1 MFPQPNDADPL
12 RSVLT
17 FSQIDTFLAL
27 VEDGSVLRAADRLKV
42 GRSTVSAH
50 AKAIA
55 DEIGHHHFKRCNGQ
69 IVVSDAGLDAYC
81 RFRGLLAHAAFCLT
95 YFRSGNRLGPL
106 HIPVL
111 TPVGFPGSPLDRALD
126 RASVRL
132 ARLQPHLCLLPTYAE
147 RPPATN
153 EMGFSFVDGD
163 GIADRWLL
171 VRAGPRTCR
180 KARDIALDDL
190 AEVKLVAPRLPAS
203 LQASLS
209 ALAEQAGAL
218 LDRSDASVP
227 EILASI
233 AQSPKAALI
242 LPASLFNR
250 GLADGAFD
258 CRPIEPTLFDP
269 ALAVTGLDLSAVANL
284 LTEELAAPCK
294 GRPAERETLSLKY
307 CRSFLALYEE
317 GNVGRAAHR
326 LSIVQPALTVQLHR
340 IEELA
345 GCSLFTRSHQG
356 LRANPRADVLHRLLQ
371 PLVQRFATTLRDL
384 RASPGKRAT
393 PIRIGLI
400 PALDDESVMSQGF
413 AVALDCWS
421 RAHPDEVLQVMEGY
435 SGTLLRWLQN
445 GMVDFALVD
454 RFVADPELVLEPMV
468 EDKMAVVV
476 AADSDLLAPG
486 PVRLAE
492 LTRLPLVL
500 PSARHGLRTLLAQ
513 TLSRHGLSLTP
524 RIEVDSMAGCLN
536 MVKIGRYATLLP
548 MGSVAQSSHRRG
560 VSIHEI
566 RDPQILRTVCLAR
579 ARNKPCGAVEGAFLD
594 ALRAAF
600 GARLPGI
607 FMARR
612 DSLNEPVSAL

>member
-1 MFPQPNDADPL
+1 MIPQSSDADPL

-55 DEIGHHHFKRCNGQ
+55 DEIGHHHFKRSNGQ

-81 RFRGLLAHAAFCLT
+81 RFRALLVHAAFCLS

-111 TPVGFPGSPLDRALD
+111 MPTGFPGSPLDRALD

-132 ARLQPHLCLLPTYAE
+132 VTHTPHLCLLPTYADRAPGE
-147 RPPATN
+147 N
-153 EMGFSFVDGD
+153 ELGFVFVDGD
-163 GIADRWLL
+163 GVADRWLL
-171 VRAGPRTCR
+171 VRPGLAVCR
-180 KARDIALDDL
+180 KARDIALGEL
-190 AEVKLVAPRLPAS
+190 AGLKLVAPRLPPS
-203 LQASLS
+203 LQANLS
-209 ALAEQAGAL
+209 ALAEEAGAT
-218 LDRSDASVP
+218 LDRSDAGVP
-227 EILASI
+227 EILAAI
-233 AQSPKAALI
+233 AQSPMAAMI

-250 GLADGAFD
+250 ALADGAFD

-269 ALAVTGLDLSAVANL
+269 VLAVNGLDLPSVADL
-284 LTEELAAPCK
+284 LAGELRAGGK
-294 GRPAERETLSLKY
+294 GRRTERETLSLKY

-317 GNVGRAAHR
+317 GNVGRAALR

-345 GCSLFTRSHQG
+345 GCTLFARSHQG
-356 LRANPRADVLHRLLQ
+356 LRANDRADVLHRLLQ
-371 PLVQRFATTLRDL
+371 PLVQRFAATLRDL

-486 PVRLAE
+486 PVRLAD
-492 LTRLPLVL
+492 LASLPLVL

-548 MGSVAQSSHRRG
+548 VGSVATSSHRRG
-560 VSIHEI
+560 VSVHEI

-579 ARNKPCGAVEGAFLD
+579 ARNKPCGAAEAAFLD

-600 GARLPGI
+600 AARLPGI

-612 DSLNEPVSAL
+612 ASLNEPVRAL

>member
-1 MFPQPNDADPL
+1 MFPQPSDADPL

-55 DEIGHHHFKRCNGQ
+55 DEIGHHHFKRSNGQ

-81 RFRGLLAHAAFCLT
+81 RFRALLAHAAFCLS

-106 HIPVL
+106 HLPVL
-111 TPVGFPGSPLDRALD
+111 MPTGFPGSPLDRALD

-132 ARLQPHLCLLPTYAE
+132 VTLQPHLCLLPTYADRALGE
-147 RPPATN
+147 N
-153 EMGFSFVDGD
+153 EIGLSYVDGD
-163 GIADRWLL
+163 GLADRWLL
-171 VRAGPRTCR
+171 VRAGARTCR
-180 KARDIALDDL
+180 KARDIALDELADL
-190 AEVKLVAPRLPAS
+190 KLVAPRLPAS
-203 LQASLS
+203 LQTKLS

-218 LDRSDASVP
+218 LDRSDAGVP
-227 EILASI
+227 EILAAI

-250 GLADGAFD
+250 GLADTGFD

-269 ALAVTGLDLSAVANL
+269 VLAVTGLALSAVADL
-284 LTEELAAPCK
+284 LTEELRAPCK
-294 GRPAERETLSLKY
+294 SRRVERETLSLKY

-356 LRANPRADVLHRLLQ
+356 LRANPRADVLHHLLQ
-371 PLVQRFATTLRDL
+371 PLVQRFAATLRDL

-492 LTRLPLVL
+492 LASLPLVL

-579 ARNKPCGAVEGAFLD
+579 ARNKPCGAAEGAFLD

-612 DSLNEPVSAL
+612 DSLNEPASAL

>member
-1 MFPQPNDADPL
+1 MFPQPSDADPL

-55 DEIGHHHFKRCNGQ
+55 DEIGHHHFRRSNGQ

-81 RFRGLLAHAAFCLT
+81 RFRGLLAHAAFCLS

-111 TPVGFPGSPLDRALD
+111 MPTGFPGSPLDRALD

-132 ARLQPHLCLLPTYAE
+132 VTLQPHLCLLPAYADRAPGE
-147 RPPATN
+147 N
-153 EMGFSFVDGD
+153 ELGLSYVDGD
-163 GIADRWLL
+163 GLADRWLL
-171 VRAGPRTCR
+171 IRAGARTCR
-180 KARDIALDDL
+180 KVRDVALDEL
-190 AEVKLVAPRLPAS
+190 ADAKLIAPRLPAS
-203 LQASLS
+203 LQTKLS

-218 LDRSDASVP
+218 LDRSDAGVP
-227 EILASI
+227 EILAAI

-250 GLADGAFD
+250 GLADTGFD

-269 ALAVTGLDLSAVANL
+269 VLAVTGLALSAVADL
-284 LTEELAAPCK
+284 LGEELRAPCK
-294 GRPAERETLSLKY
+294 SRRAERETLSLKY

-356 LRANPRADVLHRLLQ
+356 LRANERADVLHRLLQ
-371 PLVQRFATTLRDL
+371 PLVHRFAVTLRDL
-384 RASPGKRAT
+384 RASPGQRAT

-421 RAHPDEVLQVMEGY
+421 RAHPDAVLQVMEGY

-492 LTRLPLVL
+492 LATLPLVL

-513 TLSRHGLSLTP
+513 ALSRHGVVLAP
-524 RIEVDSMAGCLN
+524 RLEVDSMAGCLN

-579 ARNKPCGAVEGAFLD
+579 ARNRPCGAAEAAFLD

>member
-1 MFPQPNDADPL
+1 M
-12 RSVLT
+12 
-17 FSQIDTFLAL
+17 
-27 VEDGSVLRAADRLKV
+27 
-42 GRSTVSAH
+42 
-50 AKAIA
+50 
-55 DEIGHHHFKRCNGQ
+55 
-69 IVVSDAGLDAYC
+69 
-81 RFRGLLAHAAFCLT
+81 
-95 YFRSGNRLGPL
+95 
-106 HIPVL
+106 
-111 TPVGFPGSPLDRALD
+111 
-126 RASVRL
+126 
-132 ARLQPHLCLLPTYAE
+132 
-147 RPPATN
+147 
-153 EMGFSFVDGD
+153 
-163 GIADRWLL
+163 
-171 VRAGPRTCR
+171 
-180 KARDIALDDL
+180 
-190 AEVKLVAPRLPAS
+190 
-203 LQASLS
+203 
-209 ALAEQAGAL
+209 
-218 LDRSDASVP
+218 P
-227 EILASI
+227 EILAMI

-250 GLADGAFD
+250 GLADTGFD

-269 ALAVTGLDLSAVANL
+269 VLAVTGLALSAVADL
-284 LTEELAAPCK
+284 LTEELRAPCK
-294 GRPAERETLSLKY
+294 GRRAERETLSLKY

-317 GNVGRAAHR
+317 GNVGRAAQR

-384 RASPGKRAT
+384 RASPGRRAT

-492 LTRLPLVL
+492 LASLPLVL

-524 RIEVDSMAGCLN
+524 RIEVEFD
-536 MVKIGRYATLLP
+536 GRLP
-548 MGSVAQSSHRRG
+548 QHGEDRPLRHLAADGLGRPVEPPPRSQHPRDPRPADPAHRLPRPRPRQAVRRG
-560 VSIHEI
+560 RGGLPRRPARGLRRSPS
-566 RDPQILRTVCLAR
+566 RDFYGPT
-579 ARNKPCGAVEGAFLD
+579 G
-594 ALRAAF
+594 
-600 GARLPGI
+600 
-607 FMARR
+607 
-612 DSLNEPVSAL
+612 